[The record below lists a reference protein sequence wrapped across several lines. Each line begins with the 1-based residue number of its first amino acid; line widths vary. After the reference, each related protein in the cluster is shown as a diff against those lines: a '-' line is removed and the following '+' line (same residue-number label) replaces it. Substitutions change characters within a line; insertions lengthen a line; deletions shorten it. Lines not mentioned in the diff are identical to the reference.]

1 MCCHPYDRCGP
12 VYGGPCQSSCSPCY
26 RANSTLAGTASPVA
40 PSTVARR
47 QTAEQPA
54 AQTSA
59 ADSTR
64 ADAKPGVVAGSQRI
78 LSVTD
83 RKVESPVAAK
93 TQSEVASE
101 SSSDTASHVTSTGWT
116 AVRPINEITR

>member
-1 MCCHPYDRCGP
+1 
-12 VYGGPCQSSCSPCY
+12 
-26 RANSTLAGTASPVA
+26 VA
-40 PSTVARR
+40 PSAAARR
-47 QTAEQPA
+47 QTAHQPA
-54 AQTSA
+54 TQQTSV
-59 ADSTR
+59 ADATR

-93 TQSEVASE
+93 TQPAVASE
-101 SSSDTASHVTSTGWT
+101 SSSDTVSHVTSTGWT